1 MSLSNILR
9 KRRKELG
16 LTLAEIADKMD
27 VSEATVQRWESGNI
41 KNMRQERISRLAEV
55 LHVTPAYLM
64 GWEEEALL
72 QPVVEHISQSMDA
85 IRKAQQIAATLAGSE
100 TFDTAVLTHPNVAQL
115 LDIAQDATQAEL
127 LDAVSY
133 LEYQKSKR

>member
-1 MSLSNILR
+1 MGLSNILR

-16 LTLAEIADKMD
+16 LTLAEIAVKMN

-64 GWEEEALL
+64 GWEEEPIQEQRKEAAQMDSLTREEIENELMSLVSKMKPEQKQRVLLEAYRLL
-72 QPVVEHISQSMDA
+72 Q
-85 IRKAQQIAATLAGSE
+85 QQNQEADEAKN
-100 TFDTAVLTHPNVAQL
+100 H
-115 LDIAQDATQAEL
+115 
-127 LDAVSY
+127 
-133 LEYQKSKR
+133 

>member
-1 MSLSNILR
+1 MGLSNILR

-16 LTLAEIADKMD
+16 LTLAEIAVKMN

-64 GWEEEALL
+64 GWEEEPIQEQRKEAAQMDSLTREEIENELMSLVSKMKPEQKQRVLL
-72 QPVVEHISQSMDA
+72 EA
-85 IRKAQQIAATLAGSE
+85 YRLLRQQNQEADEAKN
-100 TFDTAVLTHPNVAQL
+100 H
-115 LDIAQDATQAEL
+115 
-127 LDAVSY
+127 
-133 LEYQKSKR
+133 